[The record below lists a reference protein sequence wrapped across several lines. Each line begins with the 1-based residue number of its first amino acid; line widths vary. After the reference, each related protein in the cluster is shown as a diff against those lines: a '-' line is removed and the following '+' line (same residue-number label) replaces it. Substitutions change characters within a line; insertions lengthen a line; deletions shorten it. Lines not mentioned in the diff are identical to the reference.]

1 MPGQK
6 DMMAIKRPKKTN
18 KHMYP
23 PVRQGS
29 RKGRRCLPYPL
40 LFPLTILLQIGML
53 TPSAIRQEEWLQ
65 CATTD
70 TINQEQV
77 CMTSSLV

>member
-18 KHMYP
+18 KHMCP
-23 PVRQGS
+23 SVRQEG
-29 RKGRRCLPYPL
+29 GRGGDVSPILSS
-40 LFPLTILLQIGML
+40 FPLTILLQSGML
-53 TPSAIRQEEWLQ
+53 APSAIRQEEWLQ
-65 CATTD
+65 CVTTD
-70 TINQEQV
+70 TVYQEQV